1 MGIRGNTEHGW
12 ENEDTRKFDGGF
24 AKRYLDSGS
33 DYAHSVRGGGAI
45 DHGDHL
51 VTRGLHWEM
60 ARRWPGEND
69 ARRWVV
75 DNQITQQVV
84 SKNAKKK
91 LGQISDTTS
100 T

>member
-1 MGIRGNTEHGW
+1 MGERGHEEIRRWVCEKVPRLRLRLRT
-12 ENEDTRKFDGGF
+12 F
-24 AKRYLDSGS
+24 GS
-33 DYAHSVRGGGAI
+33 GGGAI